1 MIKILHAADLHLDA
15 MFQGLPPDKAAQ
27 CRAAQRDLP
36 QALAELARE
45 RNVDLVLL
53 AGDLFDRVQASRDS
67 TEAMLRALS
76 AISAPVFI
84 APGNHDYFTWDSP
97 YYSMEFPENV
107 HIFRENKIQSVSLP
121 GLSCRVYGAGFTQM
135 DCPPLLNSFQRDG
148 NEQYHI
154 MVLHGEVTGA
164 DSPYC
169 PISRGQIA
177 ASNLDYLA
185 LGHVHARGEI
195 RLGRTLC
202 AWPGC
207 PMGRGFDETG
217 EKGAYLVNL
226 DENGAQTEFLPLSA
240 WRYETLTVPAGD
252 DPAGS
257 VLDHLPGDVSRD
269 IYRVTLTGES
279 EELDLDALYT
289 ALEPHFYAL
298 ELRDRTTPKVDL
310 WQRTRDDSLEGR
322 YFRLLQEAAAEAGD
336 ETVRRRLVLAARI
349 SRKLLDGRE
358 AALP

>member
-15 MFQGLPPDKAAQ
+15 LFQGLPPDKAAQ

-36 QALAELARE
+36 LALAELAKE
-45 RNVDLVLL
+45 KGAGLVLL

-67 TEAMLRALS
+67 TEALLKALS
-76 AISAPVFI
+76 AISVPVFLT
-84 APGNHDYFTWDSP
+84 PGNHDYFTWDSP

-107 HIFRENKIQSVSLP
+107 HIFKESRIQSVSLS

-135 DCPPLLNSFQRDG
+135 DCPPLLGSFQREG

-164 DSPYC
+164 ESPYC

-217 EKGAYLVNL
+217 EKGAYLVTL
-226 DENGAQTEFLPLSA
+226 DENGAQTEFLPLGGFA
-240 WRYETLTVPAGD
+240 YETLSVPAGE
-252 DPAGS
+252 DPVGS
-257 VLDHLPGDVSRD
+257 VLSLLPGDTSRD
-269 IYRVTLTGES
+269 IYRITFTGES
-279 EELDLDALYT
+279 EELDLDALQK
-289 ALEPHFYAL
+289 ALAPRFYAL
-298 ELRDRTTPKVDL
+298 ELRDRTVPKVDL
-310 WQRTRDDSLEGR
+310 WQSAQDDSLEGH
-322 YFRLLQEAAAEAGD
+322 YFRLLREAAEEAED
-336 ETVRRRLVLAARI
+336 ESIRRRLVLAARV

-358 AALP
+358 AELP